1 MPGGR
6 EWVAARKP
14 GKNTF
19 RAKAVARDEEG
30 PFTIQESPQQKD
42 LIILNTSVSNNRA
55 PKYTAKTNRKQHV
68 TDKCA
73 MVVRGF
79 NALPSVTDGH
89 GQKVGKAD
97 TSRHH
102 QTAQPR

>member
-1 MPGGR
+1 MPAGR

-14 GKNTF
+14 GENTF

-55 PKYTAKTNRKQHV
+55 PKYTAKTNRRQH
-68 TDKCA
+68 
-73 MVVRGF
+73 
-79 NALPSVTDGH
+79 
-89 GQKVGKAD
+89 
-97 TSRHH
+97 
-102 QTAQPR
+102 